1 MIIGGYKVALK
12 LDAKQA
18 IIADVA
24 KFAGK
29 SVLVIAAEYRGL
41 TVGQMTALRSQA
53 RAAGVHAQVVRNT
66 LARRAFENT
75 DFDCMRKVLV
85 GPMILL
91 FAPEDPGVAARL
103 VRDFVKQN
111 EIFKVKALAMGG
123 KLLEAKA
130 LQAVADL
137 PTREQAIAQLMS
149 VMQAPIVKFVRTLA
163 EPHAKMVRVFAAVR
177 DQKQAAE

>member
-1 MIIGGYKVALK
+1 MALK

-18 IIADVA
+18 IVADVA

-41 TVGQMTALRSQA
+41 KVSQMTALRSKA
-53 RAAGVHAQVVRNT
+53 REAGVHAQVVRNT

-75 DFDCMRKVLV
+75 EFACMSEALV

-103 VRDFVKQN
+103 VRDFMKQN
-111 EIFKVKALAMGG
+111 EVFSVKALAMGG
-123 KLLEAKA
+123 QLFEAKQ
-130 LQAVADL
+130 LQTVADL
-137 PTREQAIAQLMS
+137 PTRDQAIGILMS
-149 VMQAPIVKFVRTLA
+149 VMQAPMVKLVRTLA
-163 EPHAKMVRVFAAVR
+163 EPHAQMVRAFAALR
-177 DQKQAAE
+177 DQKKAAA

>member
-1 MIIGGYKVALK
+1 MLIGGYRVALK

-18 IIADVA
+18 IVADVA

-29 SVLVIAAEYRGL
+29 SILVIAAEYRGL
-41 TVGQMTALRSQA
+41 TVGQMTALRSKA
-53 RAAGVHAQVVRNT
+53 REAGVHAQVVRNT

-75 DFDCMRKVLV
+75 DFACMSEVLV

-103 VRDFVKQN
+103 VRDFMKQN
-111 EIFKVKALAMGG
+111 EVFKVKALSMDGQ
-123 KLLEAKA
+123 LLEAKA

-137 PTREQAIAQLMS
+137 PTREQAISLLMS
-149 VMQAPIVKFVRTLA
+149 VMLAPIVKLVRTLV
-163 EPHAKMVRVFAAVR
+163 EPHAQMVRAFAAVS
-177 DQKQAAE
+177 DQKQAA